1 MNAVLHEGCESNN
14 ATITLLRSITA
25 KARAMKKRLLYQC
38 HTTGSVNR
46 SLAAFLIGA
55 GEDHYIATGGWHAS
69 GKNPISNRPAILD
82 YPIGAPMGDATYDA
96 ATTTW
101 HRSFAS
107 GTKVTFNASNGF
119 CPNRRQKV
127 CPGTSI
133 VWGSLG

>member
-1 MNAVLHEGCESNN
+1 MAVYKSGGEAVPLSQC
-14 ATITLLRSITA
+14 SISTSQ
-25 KARAMKKRLLYQC
+25 RFTFYDQC
-38 HTTGSVNR
+38 HTTGSVNT

-55 GEDHYIATGGWHAS
+55 GEDHYIATGGWHQA
-69 GKNPISNRPAILD
+69 GPAPISNRPAILD
-82 YPIGAPMGDATYDA
+82 FPLGAPTGDATYDA

-119 CPNRRQKV
+119 CPNRRQKI

-133 VWGSLG
+133 SWG